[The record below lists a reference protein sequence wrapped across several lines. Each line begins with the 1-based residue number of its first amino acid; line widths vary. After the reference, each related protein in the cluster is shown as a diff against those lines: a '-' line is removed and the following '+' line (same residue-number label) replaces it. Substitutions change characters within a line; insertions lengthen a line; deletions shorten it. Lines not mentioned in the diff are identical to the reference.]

1 MPRYSRLFDPNTW
14 INEGV
19 GQVCQGIKENDGGGG
34 QHGGSLDNRVVALG
48 NGIQGNRTDTRDIEE
63 LFGDEDARDQK
74 CQRRAN
80 HGNQRNG
87 RVAQGMAI
95 DDDTLDHSFCTRS
108 TYIVLPQ
115 YL

>member
-1 MPRYSRLFDPNTW
+1 MPRYSRSFDPDTW

-19 GQVCQGIKENDGGGG
+19 GQVCQGIEENDGGGG
-34 QHGGSLDNRVVALG
+34 QYGGSLDNRVVALG
-48 NGIQGNRTDTRDIEE
+48 NGIQGNRTDAGYIEE

-87 RVAQGMAI
+87 RVAQSMTI
-95 DDDTLDHSFCTRS
+95 DDDALNDPFCARGTA
-108 TYIVLPQ
+108 IILPQ
-115 YL
+115 Y